1 LIARALEEDLG
12 TGDVTAEAT
21 VPAEL
26 MARARI
32 LLKQPGVVFG
42 LDVAEQV
49 FFQTGVTGFDRRAAE
64 GIWQDGVPLEV
75 ASIQGPARAMLA
87 GERVALNF
95 LGHLSGVSTLTA
107 RFVDAVAGTGARI
120 LDTRKTTPGLRL
132 LEKQAV
138 SKGGGSN
145 HRIGLYDAILIKEN
159 HIAVA
164 GGLRQAVEA
173 CREARPR
180 LTVEVEAET
189 ITQVQEAIAAGADRI
204 LLDNMS
210 PENLASAVAIRNG
223 TASDAEHLVG
233 SADSDHP
240 AGSGDTG
247 HPAAEPLLTGT
258 RPDTRPGAGPEL
270 EASGGIDLS
279 NVREVAETGVD
290 FISIG
295 ALTHSAPVLDFSLLV
310 EPV

>member
-1 LIARALEEDLG
+1 MSELPPGTTELIARALDEDLG
-12 TGDVTAEAT
+12 SGDVTAEAT

-26 MARARI
+26 MAGARI
-32 LLKQPGVVFG
+32 VLKQPGVVFG
-42 LDVAEQV
+42 LEVVEQV
-49 FFQTGVTGFDRRAAE
+49 FRQVGVREFDRMAME
-64 GIWQDGVPLEV
+64 GHWHEGVPLDV
-75 ASIQGPARAMLA
+75 ALIHGPARAVLA

-95 LGHLSGVSTLTA
+95 LGHLSGISTLTA
-107 RFVDAVAGTGARI
+107 RYVDAVAGTGARI

-138 SKGGGSN
+138 SWGGGLN
-145 HRIGLYDAILIKEN
+145 HRIGLYDAVLIKEN

-173 CREARPR
+173 CREARPG
-180 LTVEVEAET
+180 LMVEVEAET
-189 ITQVQEAIAAGADRI
+189 IEQVEEAIEAGADRI
-204 LLDNMS
+204 LLDNMA
-210 PENLASAVAIRNG
+210 PGQLAAAVEIRN
-223 TASDAEHLVG
+223 A
-233 SADSDHP
+233 
-240 AGSGDTG
+240 AG
-247 HPAAEPLLTGT
+247 
-258 RPDTRPGAGPEL
+258 GPEL

-295 ALTHSAPVLDFSLLV
+295 ALTHSAPVLDFSLLL